1 MLYMDDPVVPAMPVD
16 DTLTAPP
23 APAVEPLAV
32 PLSPSDLPAGLSPA
46 AGVPTQGEAPAS
58 VPPIPSS
65 IPDEPPEAPSPLG
78 WAPTPSASPIEGGIA
93 PVSTLQD
100 SMQPTMPQP
109 ETPPAAPVTQM
120 PEVQPTMPVPGEETL
135 VIPASPSPSS
145 NPFIPQGV
153 SSPPPPASGGGKGN
167 PLMKRILMIFVFL
180 FILVGLAIGGK
191 FALGAL
197 NGAKEV
203 TINYWGLWENDAT
216 LQGILTDFQAKNPK
230 IKVTYVKQSP
240 RQYRERLQAAIARGE
255 GPDIFRFHNTWV
267 PMFRNELA
275 PAPQTVMTPAEFSS
289 TFYPVATADLV
300 GGAAVYGMPVMIDG
314 LGLYYNEDLFATAG
328 VTPPTTWP
336 ELLDIV
342 PKLTVKSDTQIQK
355 SAIALGTTGNV
366 ENFSDILALMFMQ
379 NGAKLL
385 TPTGKE
391 AEDTL
396 TFYRKFANPSD
407 AVYTWNETMDNS
419 IYAFASG
426 KVAMIIAPSWRAFDI
441 KQISPALRFKI
452 VPVPQLP
459 GNTVNWASYWVE
471 GVSTKSKY
479 PEQSWEFIKYI
490 TSRDVVTKLYADAAK
505 TRLFGEPYARVDLAS
520 TIAEDPYVGAYI
532 KEAPTA
538 KSFPLASRTFDNG
551 LNDKLIKYMED
562 AVNALGQGTAP
573 TAALDTVSAGFAQ
586 VFSSYGLSTGAA
598 PATTP

>member
-1 MLYMDDPVVPAMPVD
+1 MDDPVEPTSADNTLPAS
-16 DTLTAPP
+16 P
-23 APAVEPLAV
+23 APGTV
-32 PLSPSDLPAGLSPA
+32 PLSTNDLPAGLTPA
-46 AGVPTQGEAPAS
+46 AGVPTDASTSLNSPPESPPPEVAPAPTGWGIS
-58 VPPIPSS
+58 PGVNPVPDADDMQPVMPQA
-65 IPDEPPEAPSPLG
+65 E
-78 WAPTPSASPIEGGIA
+78 A
-93 PVSTLQD
+93 PVS
-100 SMQPTMPQP
+100 QPVPSAPESQPQ
-109 ETPPAAPVTQM
+109 M
-120 PEVQPTMPVPGEETL
+120 SIPGEETL
-135 VIPASPSPSS
+135 VIPAAPASSS

-153 SSPPPPASGGGKGN
+153 SPTGQPTSAPKGN
-167 PLMKRILMIFVFL
+167 PLFKRMFMIIVFM
-180 FILVGLAIGGK
+180 FILVGLAVGGK

-197 NGAKEV
+197 NASKEV
-203 TINYWGLWENDAT
+203 TINYWGLWENNAT
-216 LQGILTDFQAKNPK
+216 LQGILTDFQMKHPR
-230 IKVTYVKQSP
+230 IKVQYTKQSP

-267 PMFRNELA
+267 PMLRNELA
-275 PAPQTVMTPAEFSS
+275 PAPQTVMTPTEFSS
-289 TFYPVATADLV
+289 TYYPVASSDLV
-300 GGAAVYGMPVMIDG
+300 GGSSVYGIPVMIDG

-366 ENFSDILALMFMQ
+366 ENFSDIVALMFMQ

-385 TPTGKE
+385 KPTGKE

-396 TFYRKFANPSD
+396 TFYRKFANPAD
-407 AVYTWNETMDNS
+407 PMYTWNETMDNS

-426 KVAMIIAPSWRAFDI
+426 KVAMVIAPSWRAFDI
-441 KQISPALRFKI
+441 KQISPTLRFKV

-479 PEQSWEFIKYI
+479 PAQSWEFIKYI
-490 TSRDVVTKLYADAAK
+490 TSADVVTKFYADAAK
-505 TRLFGEPYARVDLAS
+505 TRLFGEPYARVDLGS
-520 TIAEDPYVGAYI
+520 TIAADPYVGAYI
-532 KEAPTA
+532 KEASTA

-551 LNDKLIKYMED
+551 LNDKLIKYLED
-562 AVNALGQGTAP
+562 GINSLGQGTAP

-586 VFSSYGLSTGAA
+586 VFSSYGLSTGAP

>member
-1 MLYMDDPVVPAMPVD
+1 MDDPVVPTPSE
-16 DTLTAPP
+16 DTLPTPP
-23 APAVEPLAV
+23 PPGVESPTV
-32 PLSPSDLPAGLSPA
+32 PIVPSDLPAGLTPA
-46 AGVPTQGEAPAS
+46 AGVPTEVSTTVVSP
-58 VPPIPSS
+58 PPIEPEIPPVPSS
-65 IPDEPPEAPSPLG
+65 SEWGISGATGAPPVEGNIAPS
-78 WAPTPSASPIEGGIA
+78 TSI
-93 PVSTLQD
+93 D
-100 SMQPTMPQP
+100 MQPTMP
-109 ETPPAAPVTQM
+109 PPAVPTNPTTMQM
-120 PEVQPTMPVPGEETL
+120 PESQPPVGIPGEETL
-135 VIPASPSPSS
+135 VIPPSSAPS

-153 SSPPPPASGGGKGN
+153 APGAGQPSTPGKGN
-167 PLMKRILMIFVFL
+167 PLFKRIFMIVVLIFVV
-180 FILVGLAIGGK
+180 VGLIVGGK
-191 FALGAL
+191 FALGAMS
-197 NGAKEV
+197 GSKEV
-203 TINYWGLWENDAT
+203 SLIYWGLWENDAT
-216 LQGILTDFQAKNPK
+216 LQGILTDFQTKNPK
-230 IKVTYVKQSP
+230 IKVQYLKQSP

-275 PAPQTVMTPAEFSS
+275 PAPPTVMTPTEFSS
-289 TFYPVATADLV
+289 TFYPVASADLV

-342 PKLTVKSDTQIQK
+342 PKLTVRSDTQIQK

-366 ENFSDILALMFMQ
+366 ENFSDIVALMFMQ

-396 TFYRKFANPSD
+396 TFYRKFANPAD
-407 AVYTWNETMDNS
+407 PVYTWNETMDNS

-426 KVAMIIAPSWRAFDI
+426 KVAMILAPSWRAFDI
-441 KQISPALRFKI
+441 KQISPALRFKV

-479 PEQSWEFIKYI
+479 PQQSWEFIKYI

-505 TRLFGEPYARVDLAS
+505 TRLFGEPYARVDLGS
-520 TIAEDPYVGAYI
+520 TIAADPYVGAYI

-551 LNDKLIKYMED
+551 LNDKLIKYLED
-562 AVNALGQGTAP
+562 GINSLSQGAAP
-573 TAALDTVSAGFAQ
+573 TAALDTVSAGFTQ
-586 VFSSYGLSTGAA
+586 VFASYGLSTGAA